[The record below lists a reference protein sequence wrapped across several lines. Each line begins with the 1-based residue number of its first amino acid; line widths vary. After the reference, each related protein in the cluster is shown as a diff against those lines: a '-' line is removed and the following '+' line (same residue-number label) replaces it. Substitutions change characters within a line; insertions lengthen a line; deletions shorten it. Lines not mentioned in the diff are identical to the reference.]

1 MKVIA
6 ENRKARHLYQII
18 DTLEAG
24 IELKGTEVKSLRNHL
39 VNMTDA
45 FCRGKDGELW
55 LMNLHISPYVFGN
68 LYNHDP
74 LRSRRLLLHKKE
86 AVRWSSLSEQKGLT
100 IVPLRLYFN
109 DRGRAKVEIALVK
122 PKKLYDRRQEI
133 QDREQE
139 RELHRVQKYRE

>member
-1 MKVIA
+1 
-6 ENRKARHLYQII
+6 
-18 DTLEAG
+18 
-24 IELKGTEVKSLRNHL
+24 
-39 VNMTDA
+39 MTDA

>member
-1 MKVIA
+1 MKIIA
-6 ENRKARHLYQII
+6 ENRKARHLYEVI

-24 IELKGTEVKSLRNHL
+24 IELRGTEVKSLRNHL

-45 FCRGKDGELW
+45 FARGKDGELW
-55 LMNLHISPYVFGN
+55 LMNLHISPYAFGN
-68 LYNHDP
+68 VYNHDP
-74 LRSRRLLLHKKE
+74 LRNRRLLLHKKE

-139 RELHRVQKYRE
+139 RELHRIHKYKE